1 MEIKDRIVQAAQEL
15 FTRNGIRGVSMDDI
29 ATQLAMSKKTLY
41 KWFENKDQI
50 VMATMQGHLS
60 KEQVDCERVFFQGSN
75 ALEAMFNLINWHKE
89 MLANIN
95 PSIFYELQKYYPQA
109 WLLFEEHKNTFI
121 LQKIIDN
128 LRRGMSEGLYRPD
141 LDVDVLARLHLA
153 EIELMFNNVVFPP
166 RQFSLQRLNS
176 AMAEHFL
183 MGIATLKGHRLINT
197 YRHVTEEE

>member
-1 MEIKDRIVQAAQEL
+1 MEVKDRIVQAAQEL

-50 VMATMQGHLS
+50 VMATMHKYLAR
-60 KEQVDCERVFFQGSN
+60 EQTGCEQSFLDGSN
-75 ALEAMFNLINWHKE
+75 ALEAMLNLINWHKE
-89 MLANIN
+89 MLANIH
-95 PSIFYELQKYYPQA
+95 PSVFHELQKYYPQA
-109 WLLFEEHKNTFI
+109 WGLFEEHKNTFI

-128 LRRGMSEGLYRPD
+128 IRRGMAEGVYRPD
-141 LDVDVLARLHLA
+141 LDVDVLARLHLT
-153 EIELMFNNVVFPP
+153 EIELMFNNAVFPP
-166 RQFSLQRLNS
+166 RQFSLQRINS

-183 MGIATLKGHRLINT
+183 MGISTLKGHKLINT